1 MSEAAYTVLAVDDD
15 AVNRMMLSALIE
27 QEGYSVRTAVD
38 GAEALRVLAEEP
50 IDAVLLD
57 LVMPGLDG
65 AAVLRSIKADSRLM
79 EVPVI
84 MVSAVEDQAS
94 VLQCLD
100 MGAADYLHKPF
111 DPEHLRARL
120 SACLAKNDSGGQEG
134 PLRRLR
140 PGSWR
145 RRT

>member
-27 QEGYSVRTAVD
+27 QEGYTVRTAVD
-38 GAEALRVLAEEP
+38 GADALRVLAEER

-65 AAVLRSIKADSRLM
+65 AAVLRSIKADSRLA

-94 VLQCLD
+94 VLRCLD

-111 DPEHLRARL
+111 DPELLRARL
-120 SACLAKNDSGGQEG
+120 GACLAKGSSAGPNG